1 MESAQGEVE
10 NSGASA
16 LKKWGPLGLIVVAA
30 VVVIIIVASGG
41 GGNDDTANN
50 ASSSSADSTETAEE
64 GAETEASTSESES
77 AETESAEEEAPATE
91 DCPTAADARDDLL
104 PEVMF
109 YEEAVT
115 RCIADDIEWGER
127 CDEETGLL
135 KLPTSIPPA
144 CFAPFE
150 GDNGGAT
157 ERGVTEDAI
166 NIVYWRWME
175 NDFILQYIT
184 GPIAN
189 DDSNADAEESLRKM
203 LEYYETYYE
212 TYGRKVNLI

>member
-1 MESAQGEVE
+1 MSQPKQLKRVRKLKHRLQKAK
-10 NSGASA
+10 A
-16 LKKWGPLGLIVVAA
+16 LKPNQPKRQPQPLKTVQQLQTREMIYFPG
-30 VVVIIIVASGG
+30 
-41 GGNDDTANN
+41 
-50 ASSSSADSTETAEE
+50 
-64 GAETEASTSESES
+64 
-77 AETESAEEEAPATE
+77 
-91 DCPTAADARDDLL
+91 
-104 PEVMF
+104 VMF

-157 ERGVTEDAI
+157 ERGVTEDTI

-189 DDSNADAEESLRKM
+189 DDSNADAEESSPKKCSNTTKRTTRLTEEK
-203 LEYYETYYE
+203 
-212 TYGRKVNLI
+212 

>member
-16 LKKWGPLGLIVVAA
+16 LKKWGPLGLLVVAA

-41 GGNDDTANN
+41 GGDDDSASDS
-50 ASSSSADSTETAEE
+50 SSSSAQSSQAETAEEDATTEEGSSTNESAETETAEE
-64 GAETEASTSESES
+64 A
-77 AETESAEEEAPATE
+77 APATE

-104 PEVMF
+104 PGVMF

-115 RCIADDIEWGER
+115 RCIADDIEWGDR

-157 ERGVTEDAI
+157 ERGVTEDTI
-166 NIVYWRWME
+166 NIVYWRWM
-175 NDFILQYIT
+175 D
-184 GPIAN
+184 
-189 DDSNADAEESLRKM
+189 
-203 LEYYETYYE
+203 TYLPSY
-212 TYGRKVNLI
+212 LF